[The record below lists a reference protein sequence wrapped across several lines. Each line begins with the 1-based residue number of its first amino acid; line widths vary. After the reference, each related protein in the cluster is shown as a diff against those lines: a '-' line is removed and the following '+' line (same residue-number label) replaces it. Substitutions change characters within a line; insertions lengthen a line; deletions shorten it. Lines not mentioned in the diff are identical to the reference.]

1 MMNLLFTNVKLLNL
15 WTMCPMK
22 NYKYI
27 IIGNSAGGIG
37 AIEAIRE
44 IEKANEIAVISDE
57 PYSAYSRP
65 LISYLLAEKV
75 KLDDI
80 YLRMPNFYEDNSVTT
95 FFGTQATYID
105 FNEKKVFLV
114 NDEVLQ
120 YDKLLLATGGSSF
133 IPDIPGLDKK
143 GVFKGFNTLSD
154 CQQLQ
159 KTIAGKKGRVVIL
172 GGGLIG
178 LKAAEALRM
187 KGLDVIVVELLD
199 RLMPLVIDQ
208 SASQWVETVLENQG
222 IKIITGNT
230 ISEITGKI
238 SNPNE
243 VGGVIL
249 KDGSTI
255 RCDIVV
261 IAIGVR
267 PRIELVR
274 ESEVKVNRGILVN
287 KKMETSVPDVFAC
300 GDCAE
305 VYDFILDSFRLTP
318 LWPTAFVGGR
328 IAGFNM
334 AGDCKEY
341 HWGTSMNSTT
351 FFGFPIISAGIINLS
366 EEEKSD
372 YEILS
377 QNTESF
383 YKSIILKDN
392 KIMGFVLA
400 NEIDRA
406 GIFLGLMRNKIDVSE
421 FKDDLLSEDFGLIH
435 LSDQVRNDLLA
446 KEDLTCMT

>member
-1 MMNLLFTNVKLLNL
+1 MNKY
-15 WTMCPMK
+15 
-22 NYKYI
+22 NYV

-37 AIEAIRE
+37 AVEAIRE
-44 IEKANEIAVISDE
+44 VDKTNTIALISDE

-80 YLRMPNFYEDNSVTT
+80 YLRKPNFYEDNSITT
-95 FFGTQATYID
+95 FFGIQATNID
-105 FNEKKVFLV
+105 FNQKKVALKNGKIV
-114 NDEVLQ
+114 Q
-120 YDKLLLATGGSSF
+120 YEKLLLATGGTPF
-133 IPDIPGLDKK
+133 VPDMPGLDKN
-143 GVFKGFNTLSD
+143 GVFRGFNTLD
-154 CQQLQ
+154 TTLELQ
-159 KTIAGKKGRVVIL
+159 KTIIEEKRLRAVIL

-178 LKAAEALRM
+178 LKAAEALKM

-230 ISEITGKI
+230 ISAITGKI

-249 KDGSTI
+249 KNGSTI

-261 IAIGVR
+261 VAIGVR
-267 PRIELVR
+267 PRIEVVK
-274 ESEVKVNRGILVN
+274 ESGLEVNRGILVN
-287 KKMETSVPDVFAC
+287 KRMETSIPDVYAC

-305 VYDFILDSFRLTP
+305 VYDFIMDSFRLTP

-334 AGDCKEY
+334 AGECKEY

-377 QNTESF
+377 QNTEKF
-383 YKSIILKDN
+383 YKSIILKEN

-400 NEIDRA
+400 NEINRA

-421 FKDDLLSEDFGLIH
+421 FKEDLLSENFGLIH

-446 KEDLTCMT
+446 KEDLSCMT

>member
-1 MMNLLFTNVKLLNL
+1 MN
-15 WTMCPMK
+15 
-22 NYKYI
+22 KYRYV

-37 AIEAIRE
+37 AVEAIRE
-44 IEKANEIAVISDE
+44 VDKANKIAVISDE
-57 PYSAYSRP
+57 PYSTYSRP

-75 KLDDI
+75 KFDDI
-80 YLRMPNFYEDNSVTT
+80 YLRKPNFYEDNSVTT
-95 FFGTQATYID
+95 FFGTQATNID
-105 FNEKKVFLV
+105 FNEKKVALE
-114 NDEVLQ
+114 NDIELN
-120 YDKLLLATGGSSF
+120 YEKLLLATGGTPF
-133 IPDIPGLDKK
+133 VPDMPGLDKT
-143 GVFKGFNTLSD
+143 GVFRGFNTLD
-154 CQQLQ
+154 TAFELQ
-159 KTIAGKKGRVVIL
+159 KAIANKKKGRAVIL

-187 KGLDVIVVELLD
+187 KGIEVIVVELLD

-208 SASQWVETVLENQG
+208 PASQWVETVLENQG

-230 ISEITGKI
+230 ISEINGKI

-274 ESEVKVNRGILVN
+274 ESEVKVKRGILVN

-305 VYDFILDSFRLTP
+305 VYDFIMDSFRLTP

-446 KEDLTCMT
+446 KEDLSCMT

>member
-1 MMNLLFTNVKLLNL
+1 MN
-15 WTMCPMK
+15 
-22 NYKYI
+22 KYRYV

-37 AIEAIRE
+37 AVEAIRE
-44 IEKANEIAVISDE
+44 VDKANEIAVISDE

-80 YLRMPNFYEDNSVTT
+80 YLRKPNFYEDNSVTT
-95 FFGTQATYID
+95 FFGTQATNID
-105 FNEKKVFLV
+105 FNEKKVMLE
-114 NDEVLQ
+114 NDNEFH
-120 YDKLLLATGGSSF
+120 YEKLLLATGG
-133 IPDIPGLDKK
+133 IPFVPDMPGLDKT
-143 GVFKGFNTLSD
+143 GVFKGFNSLGTTLE
-154 CQQLQ
+154 LQ
-159 KTIAGKKGRVVIL
+159 KAIAKKKGRAVIL

-208 SASQWVETVLENQG
+208 PASQWVEKILVNQG

-230 ISEITGKI
+230 ITEITGNF

-267 PRIELVR
+267 PRIELVMK
-274 ESEVKVNRGILVN
+274 SEVKVNRGILVN
-287 KKMETSVPDVFAC
+287 KKMETSVLDVFAC

-305 VYDFILDSFRLTP
+305 VYDFIMDSFKLTP

-351 FFGFPIISAGIINLS
+351 FFGFPIISAGIINLL
-366 EEEKSD
+366 EEQKSD

-446 KEDLTCMT
+446 KEDLSCMT

>member
-1 MMNLLFTNVKLLNL
+1 MNK
-15 WTMCPMK
+15 
-22 NYKYI
+22 YKYV
-27 IIGNSAGGIG
+27 IIGNSAGGLG
-37 AIEAIRE
+37 AVEAIRE
-44 IEKANEIAVISDE
+44 VDKVNGIAIISDE
-57 PYSAYSRP
+57 PYAAYSRP

-75 KLDDI
+75 RLDDI
-80 YLRMPNFYEDNSVTT
+80 YLRMPNFYEDNGVTT
-95 FFGTQATYID
+95 FFGIQATNID
-105 FNEKKVFLV
+105 FNEKKVMLE
-114 NDEVLQ
+114 NGNELH
-120 YDKLLLATGGSSF
+120 YEKLLLATGGTPF
-133 IPDIPGLDKK
+133 VPDMPGLDKT
-143 GVFKGFNTLSD
+143 GVFKGFNSLDTTLE
-154 CQQLQ
+154 LQ
-159 KTIAGKKGRVVIL
+159 KAIAEKKGRAVIL

-187 KGLDVIVVELLD
+187 KGLEVIVVELLD

-208 SASQWVETVLENQG
+208 PASQWVETVLENQG

-230 ISEITGKI
+230 ISEITGSF

-274 ESEVKVNRGILVN
+274 QSEVEVNRGILVN

-305 VYDFILDSFRLTP
+305 VYDFIIDSFRLTP

-334 AGDCKEY
+334 TGQGCKEY

-366 EEEKSD
+366 AEEKSD

-377 QNTESF
+377 QNTDKF

-406 GIFLGLMRNKIDVSE
+406 GIFLGLMRNKIEVSE
-421 FKDDLLSEDFGLIH
+421 FRENLLCEDFGLIH

-446 KEDLTCMT
+446 KEDLSCMT

>member
-1 MMNLLFTNVKLLNL
+1 MNR
-15 WTMCPMK
+15 
-22 NYKYI
+22 YKYV

-37 AIEAIRE
+37 TVEAIRE
-44 IEKANEIAVISDE
+44 VDKVNGIAIISDE

-80 YLRMPNFYEDNSVTT
+80 YLRNPNFYEDNGVTT
-95 FFGTQATYID
+95 FFGTQATNID
-105 FNEKKVFLV
+105 FEEKKVTLE
-114 NDEVLQ
+114 NGNELQ
-120 YDKLLLATGGSSF
+120 YDKLLLATGGTPF
-133 IPDIPGLDKK
+133 VPDMPGLDKK
-143 GVFKGFNTLSD
+143 GVFRGFNTLD
-154 CQQLQ
+154 TALELQ
-159 KTIAGKKGRVVIL
+159 KTIAEKKGRAVIL

-178 LKAAEALRM
+178 LKAAESLRM
-187 KGLDVIVVELLD
+187 KGPEVIVVELLD

-208 SASQWVETVLENQG
+208 RASQWVETVLEKQG

-274 ESEVKVNRGILVN
+274 ESEVEVNRGILVN
-287 KKMETSVPDVFAC
+287 KKMETSVPDVYAC

-305 VYDFILDSFRLTP
+305 VYDFIIDSFRLTP

-377 QNTESF
+377 RNTEKF

-446 KEDLTCMT
+446 KEDLSCMT

>member
-1 MMNLLFTNVKLLNL
+1 MN
-15 WTMCPMK
+15 
-22 NYKYI
+22 KYMYV

-37 AIEAIRE
+37 AVEAIRE
-44 IEKANEIAVISDE
+44 VDGDNEIAVISDE
-57 PYSAYSRP
+57 PYAVYSRP

-75 KLDDI
+75 KLDNI
-80 YLRMPNFYEDNSVTT
+80 YLRKPNFYEDNSVTT
-95 FFGTQATYID
+95 FFGIQATNID
-105 FNEKKVFLV
+105 FNEKKVTLE
-114 NDEVLQ
+114 NGDEVQ
-120 YDKLLLATGGSSF
+120 YEKLLLATGGTPF
-133 IPDIPGLDKK
+133 IPDMSGLDKN
-143 GVFKGFNTLSD
+143 GVFQGFNTLNTTLA
-154 CQQLQ
+154 LQ
-159 KTIAGKKGRVVIL
+159 KIIADNGGRGKAVVL

-187 KGLDVIVVELLD
+187 KGLDVTVVELLD

-208 SASQWVETVLENQG
+208 PASQWVETVLENQG

-230 ISEITGKI
+230 ISEITGKT

-255 RCDIVV
+255 RCGIVV

-267 PRIELVR
+267 PRIELVK
-274 ESEVKVNRGILVN
+274 ESKVKVNRGILVN
-287 KKMETSVPDVFAC
+287 KKMETTVPDVYAC

-305 VYDFILDSFRLTP
+305 VYDFIMESFRLTP

-334 AGDCKEY
+334 AGECKEY

-366 EEEKSD
+366 EEEKPD

-377 QNTESF
+377 QNTENY
-383 YKSIILKDN
+383 YKKILLKDD

-400 NEIDRA
+400 NEINRA

-421 FKDDLLSEDFGLIH
+421 FKDDLLSDNFGLIY
-435 LSDQVRNDLLA
+435 LSEQVRNDLLA
-446 KEDLTCMT
+446 KEDLSCMT

>member
-1 MMNLLFTNVKLLNL
+1 
-15 WTMCPMK
+15 MCPM
-22 NYKYI
+22 NKYRYV

-37 AIEAIRE
+37 AVEAIRE
-44 IEKANEIAVISDE
+44 GDKANEIALISDE

-65 LISYLLAEKV
+65 LISYLLAEQV
-75 KLDDI
+75 KLEDI
-80 YLRMPNFYEDNSVTT
+80 YLRKPKFYEDNSVTT
-95 FFGTQATYID
+95 FFGTQATNID
-105 FNEKKVFLV
+105 FKEKKVTLE
-114 NDEVLQ
+114 NGNELQ
-120 YDKLLLATGGSSF
+120 YDKLLLATGGTPF
-133 IPDIPGLDKK
+133 VPNMPGLEKR
-143 GVFKGFNTLSD
+143 GVFRGFNTLD
-154 CQQLQ
+154 TTFELQ
-159 KTIAGKKGRVVIL
+159 KTIAEKKGRAVIL

-187 KGLDVIVVELLD
+187 KGLDVTVVELLD

-208 SASQWVETVLENQG
+208 QASQWVSTVLKNQR

-230 ISEITGKI
+230 ISEITGSF

-267 PRIELVR
+267 PRLELVR
-274 ESEVKVNRGILVN
+274 ESEVEVNRGILVN
-287 KKMETSVPDVFAC
+287 KKMETSVPDVYAC

-305 VYDFILDSFRLTP
+305 VYDFIIDSFRLTP

-334 AGDCKEY
+334 ADECKEY

-366 EEEKSD
+366 EEERSD
-372 YEILS
+372 YEVLS
-377 QNTESF
+377 QSTEKF
-383 YKSIILKDN
+383 YKSITLKDN
-392 KIMGFVLA
+392 KIMGFVLV

-421 FKDDLLSEDFGLIH
+421 FKTRLLSEDFGLIH

-446 KEDLTCMT
+446 KEDLSCMT